1 MKSGKCQAFF
11 SKNDIKTNKK
21 ICLEVLQMQRRIK
34 SIHHQTSYEGGIGGG
49 HVSLLNIEIECA
61 SNISTIFY
69 EGRRTPKNI
78 LQFFFLWVSIKFQE
92 VLATV
97 A

>member
-1 MKSGKCQAFF
+1 MKFGKCQAFF

-69 EGRRTPKNI
+69 EDI
-78 LQFFFLWVSIKFQE
+78 LQFFFSLWGSIEFQE
-92 VLATV
+92 VATV